1 MIAGNC
7 NPLGSFALKGRF
19 VRWRGFVL
27 REGSRKIRLFLQLGP
42 VSDPILGLERANNA
56 DH

>member
-1 MIAGNC
+1 MIAGNS
-7 NPLGSFALKGRF
+7 NPLGSIRAQRADA
-19 VRWRGFVL
+19 RWRGFVL

-42 VSDPILGLERANNA
+42 VLDPILGLERANNA